1 MNKYFNMVGRIEYRP
16 DAGPEDTL
24 VYRHYNPSE
33 TVHGRTMEE
42 WLRFSPCYFNMFRYG
57 MSVPKRENLGPHEI
71 KKKVIGEAK
80 EACAQ
85 IARNIFSDMGV
96 PVDGQKIAVPHGI
109 NTKETDKYFGS
120 DDHYGERTH
129 IRPWDEG
136 YSWTMKYGGACSGTG
151 RYHDKGYPD
160 TVRGKGEFLEGK
172 GFHDMGGKYMD
183 KPGGYDCAKPGMGS
197 FDQYYPPGPGPWE
210 GPRCRSWDEGS
221 RSFENYKRRMCAAF
235 EFFNKLGVR
244 YYSASDRDFA
254 PEGENWEETNRML
267 DEAVTMACN
276 LQGQTGMRPLY
287 FAADLFSHPRYMNGA
302 ATNPDSHV
310 FAYACAQVKRAMDM
324 AKRLQAEHFVFFHP
338 RDGYQS
344 PLQRQMYRDMQHLG
358 HLYRMAV
365 QYRDKIGYKGHLLI
379 QPKPFDPRRV
389 QYECDTMSTMHMLRH
404 FGMERHYKLYIKPAH
419 SRMMGRP
426 YYHDV
431 YTASAFNMLGMV
443 DASDSYREINGTSD
457 ICNPNVH
464 DATYVMKC
472 YMEQQTGSFKSG
484 MQYGYGG
491 FTMSCR
497 LRRESIEPRDMF
509 HGMILTMDTYARALK
524 NAARMISDGYFARNL
539 QQRYIS
545 YKSGFGEK
553 LDKGSTTFEECEDYI
568 RKCGECQPQ
577 SSRQEHY
584 DNMFNYYVYPSYKYS
599 SNYPGRMM

>member
-1 MNKYFNMVGRIEYRP
+1 MPSKNFNMVGRIEYRP

-42 WLRFSPCYFNMFRYG
+42 WLRFSPCYFNMFRY
-57 MSVPKRENLGPHEI
+57 
-71 KKKVIGEAK
+71 
-80 EACAQ
+80 
-85 IARNIFSDMGV
+85 
-96 PVDGQKIAVPHGI
+96 
-109 NTKETDKYFGS
+109 FGG
-120 DDHYGERTH
+120 DDHYGNRTH
-129 IRPWDEG
+129 VRPWDEG
-136 YSWTMKYGGACSGTG
+136 YSWTQQYGQMGGSRFPGKGGA
-151 RYHDKGYPD
+151 D
-160 TVRGKGEFLEGK
+160 TMRGKGGEFMDGK
-172 GFHDMGGKYMD
+172 GYDPMGGKYMD
-183 KPGGYDCAKPGMGS
+183 KAGYDMGGKGPCEPYGEPMPYPGAPGGPGG
-197 FDQYYPPGPGPWE
+197 PRGPGFD
-210 GPRCRSWDEGS
+210 GPRYPSWEQGS
-221 RSFENYKRRMCAAF
+221 RSFSNYQRRMQAAF

-254 PEGENWEETNRML
+254 PEGETWEETCRML
-267 DEAVTMACN
+267 EEATTMACN

-302 ATNPDSHV
+302 ASNPDSHV

-344 PLQRQMYRDMQHLG
+344 PLQRQMYRDMQHMG
-358 HLYRMAV
+358 HLYRFAV

-379 QPKPFDPRRV
+379 QPKPFDPRRY
-389 QYECDTMSTMHMLRH
+389 QYECDAMSTMHMLRH

-431 YTASAFNMLGMV
+431 YMASAFNMLGLV
-443 DASDSYREINGTSD
+443 DASDSYPEINGTSD
-457 ICNPNVH
+457 ICASNVR

-472 YMEQQTGSFKSG
+472 YLEQQTGSFKSG

-491 FTMSCR
+491 FNLSCR
-497 LRRESIEPRDMF
+497 VRRESIEPRDMF

-524 NAARMISDGYFARNL
+524 NAARMLSDGFFARNL

-553 LDKGSTTFEECEDYI
+553 LDKGSATFEECEDYI
-568 RKCGECQPQ
+568 MKYGECQPQ
-577 SSRQEHY
+577 SSRYEHY
-584 DNMFNYYVYPSYKYS
+584 DNMFNYYVYPSFKYS
-599 SNYPGRMM
+599 SSYPGRMM

>member
-42 WLRFSPCYFNMFRYG
+42 WLRFSPCYFNMFRYFG
-57 MSVPKRENLGPHEI
+57 
-71 KKKVIGEAK
+71 GED
-80 EACAQ
+80 
-85 IARNIFSDMGV
+85 N
-96 PVDGQKIAVPHGI
+96 
-109 NTKETDKYFGS
+109 
-120 DDHYGERTH
+120 YGERTH

-136 YSWTMKYGGACSGTG
+136 YSWTMKYGGACSGSS
-151 RYHDKGYPD
+151 RYHDKGYPE
-160 TVRGKGEFLEGK
+160 TVRGKGDFMEGK
-172 GFHDMGGKYMD
+172 GFHEMAGKYMD
-183 KPGGYDCAKPGMGS
+183 KPGYDCGKPGMGS
-197 FDQYYPPGPGPWE
+197 FDQYYQQGPGPWE

-267 DEAVTMACN
+267 EESVTMACN

-344 PLQRQMYRDMQHLG
+344 PLQRQMYRDMQHMG

-389 QYECDTMSTMHMLRH
+389 QYECDTMATMHMLRH

-431 YTASAFNMLGMV
+431 YTASAYNMLGMV
-443 DASDSYREINGTSD
+443 DASDSYREVNGTSD
-457 ICNPNVH
+457 VCNPNVH

-524 NAARMISDGYFARNL
+524 NAARMISDGFFARNL

-577 SSRQEHY
+577 SSRQEHFE
-584 DNMFNYYVYPSYKYS
+584 NMFNYYVYPSNKYS
-599 SNYPGRMM
+599 SNYQGRMM

>member
-1 MNKYFNMVGRIEYRP
+1 
-16 DAGPEDTL
+16 
-24 VYRHYNPSE
+24 
-33 TVHGRTMEE
+33 
-42 WLRFSPCYFNMFRYG
+42 MFRY
-57 MSVPKRENLGPHEI
+57 
-71 KKKVIGEAK
+71 
-80 EACAQ
+80 
-85 IARNIFSDMGV
+85 
-96 PVDGQKIAVPHGI
+96 
-109 NTKETDKYFGS
+109 FGT

-129 IRPWDEG
+129 IRPWDDG
-136 YSWTMKYGGACSGTG
+136 YSWTMKYGGACSGAE
-151 RYHDKGYPD
+151 RYHGKGYPE
-160 TVRGKGEFLEGK
+160 TVRGKGGEFMEGK
-172 GFHDMGGKYMD
+172 GFHEMAGKYMD
-183 KPGGYDCAKPGMGS
+183 KPGYDCGKPGMGS

-221 RSFENYKRRMCAAF
+221 RNFENYKRRMCAAF

-267 DEAVTMACN
+267 DESVTMACN

-344 PLQRQMYRDMQHLG
+344 PLQRQMYRDMQHMG

-443 DASDSYREINGTSD
+443 DASDSHREVAGTSD
-457 ICNPNVH
+457 ICNANVH

-491 FTMSCR
+491 FTLSCR

-509 HGMILTMDTYARALK
+509 HGMILNMDTYARALK

-584 DNMFNYYVYPSYKYS
+584 ENMFNYYVYPSYKYS
-599 SNYPGRMM
+599 SSYPGRMM

>member
-1 MNKYFNMVGRIEYRP
+1 MNKFFNSVGRIEYRP

-42 WLRFSPCYFNMFRYG
+42 WLRFSPCYFNMFRY
-57 MSVPKRENLGPHEI
+57 
-71 KKKVIGEAK
+71 
-80 EACAQ
+80 
-85 IARNIFSDMGV
+85 
-96 PVDGQKIAVPHGI
+96 
-109 NTKETDKYFGS
+109 FGS
-120 DDHYGERTH
+120 DDHMGNRTH

-136 YSWTMKYGGACSGTG
+136 YSWTMQHGQPGGNRFPG
-151 RYHDKGYPD
+151 KGCPD
-160 TVRGKGEFLEGK
+160 TMRGKGEFMDGK
-172 GFHDMGGKYMD
+172 GYDPMGGKYMD
-183 KPGGYDCAKPGMGS
+183 KPGYDMGKGPCEPYGEPMPYPGAPG
-197 FDQYYPPGPGPWE
+197 GPGGARGPGGFD
-210 GPRCRSWDEGS
+210 GPRFPSWEHGS
-221 RSFENYKRRMCAAF
+221 RSFSNYQRRMQAAF

-254 PEGENWEETNRML
+254 PEGETWEETCRML
-267 DEAVTMACN
+267 EEATTMACN

-287 FAADLFSHPRYMNGA
+287 FAADLFSHPRFMNGA
-302 ATNPDSHV
+302 ASNPDSHV
-310 FAYACAQVKRAMDM
+310 FAFACAQVKRAMDM

-344 PLQRQMYRDMQHLG
+344 PLQRQMYRDMQHMG

-379 QPKPFDPRRV
+379 QPKPFDPRRY
-389 QYECDTMSTMHMLRH
+389 QYECDAMSTMHMLRH

-431 YTASAFNMLGMV
+431 YMASAFNMLGLV
-443 DASDSYREINGTSD
+443 DASDNYPEVNGTSD
-457 ICNPNVH
+457 MCATNVR

-472 YMEQQTGSFKSG
+472 YLEQQTGSFKSG

-491 FTMSCR
+491 FNLSCR
-497 LRRESIEPRDMF
+497 VRRESIEPRDMF

-524 NAARMISDGYFARNL
+524 NAARMLSDGYFARNL

-553 LDKGSTTFEECEDYI
+553 LDKGSATFEECEDYI
-568 RKCGECQPQ
+568 MKYGECQPQ
-577 SSRQEHY
+577 SSRLEHY
-584 DNMFNYYVYPSYKYS
+584 DNMFNYYVYPAIRS
-599 SNYPGRMM
+599 SSGYPGRMM

>member
-42 WLRFSPCYFNMFRYG
+42 WLRFSPCYFNMFRY
-57 MSVPKRENLGPHEI
+57 
-71 KKKVIGEAK
+71 
-80 EACAQ
+80 
-85 IARNIFSDMGV
+85 
-96 PVDGQKIAVPHGI
+96 
-109 NTKETDKYFGS
+109 FGT

-136 YSWTMKYGGACSGTG
+136 YSWTMKYGGACSGTS
-151 RYHDKGYPD
+151 RDYHKGYPE
-160 TVRGKGEFLEGK
+160 TVRGKGEFMEGK
-172 GFHDMGGKYMD
+172 GFHEMAGKYMD
-183 KPGGYDCAKPGMGS
+183 KPGYDCGKPGMGS
-197 FDQYYPPGPGPWE
+197 FDQYYQQGPGPWE
-210 GPRCRSWDEGS
+210 QGPRCRSYDEGS

-254 PEGENWEETNRML
+254 PEGETWEETNRML
-267 DEAVTMACN
+267 DESVTMACN

-344 PLQRQMYRDMQHLG
+344 PLQRQMYRDMQHMG

-389 QYECDTMSTMHMLRH
+389 QYECDTMATMHMLRH

-431 YTASAFNMLGMV
+431 QMASAFNMLGLV
-443 DASDSYREINGTSD
+443 DASDSYPEIKGTSD
-457 ICNPNVH
+457 ICASNVR

-472 YMEQQTGSFKSG
+472 YLEQQTGSFKSG

-491 FTMSCR
+491 FNLSCR
-497 LRRESIEPRDMF
+497 IRRESIEPRDMF
-509 HGMILTMDTYARALK
+509 HGMVLTMDTYARALK
-524 NAARMISDGYFARNL
+524 NAARMLSDGFFARNL

-568 RKCGECQPQ
+568 MKYGECQPQ
-577 SSRQEHY
+577 SARHEHY
-584 DNMFNYYVYPSYKYS
+584 DNMFNYYVYPSSQYS